1 MKSIF
6 KRVLVGVLV
15 ALILSFIRG
24 NLLIGVSAMGLTTQ
38 DVTDASHR
46 YNDNVTS
53 INLINR
59 SLFGINFRGADYG
72 SYTGRVT
79 YNSSN
84 SLDTSKNYDVSF
96 FVYQSNT
103 GQRGNVPVVT
113 YNDNMC
119 SVVPFGTLVT
129 YNETTNLPMFDNFGG
144 WAAPGAV
151 TGNGIQ
157 SFNDY
162 LKLHPD
168 LNYTSHGYF
177 VYCSDVNIVSV
188 NKTKVYTA
196 QSWGCGESTCFYG
209 LGTDFYYKQ
218 SKDSILIDNQ
228 NSNTEKITDEQKK
241 TTQSIDNVNNSINND
256 NVSSDTGTGFFDDF
270 QVDNHNGISG
280 IVTAPLRLINSLSS
294 SSCSSLSL
302 PLPFVSQNAVLPCM
316 SGIYQQHFS
325 SFLSIY
331 RIITTGL
338 IGYWVLIKLFGHIKG
353 MQSPNDD
360 RIEVFDL

>member
-24 NLLIGVSAMGLTTQ
+24 NLFIGVKAMDLTSQ
-38 DVTDASHR
+38 DVTASSHR

-53 INLINR
+53 VNISNR
-59 SLFGINFRGADYG
+59 SLFGITFKGADYFNA
-72 SYTGRVT
+72 TGRVT
-79 YNSSN
+79 YNSTNNLS
-84 SLDTSKNYDVSF
+84 TSKNYDVSF
-96 FVYQSNT
+96 FIYQSNT
-103 GQRGNVPVVT
+103 GERGNSPVVT
-113 YNDNMC
+113 YNDNFC
-119 SVVPFGTLVT
+119 TVVPFGTLVT

-151 TGNGIQ
+151 TGGGIQ

-162 LKLHPD
+162 LKMHPD
-168 LNYTSHGYF
+168 LNYTSKGYL
-177 VYCSDVNIVSV
+177 VYCSDVNIKSL
-188 NKTKVYTA
+188 NKTKVYTSQA
-196 QSWGCGESTCFYG
+196 ICGQSCFYG

-218 SKDSILIDNQ
+218 SKDSVLIDNQ
-228 NSNTEKITDEQKK
+228 NSNTEKITDQQKK
-241 TTQSIDNVNNSINND
+241 TTQSIDNVNNSLNND
-256 NVSSDTGTGFFDDF
+256 NVTSDTGSGFFDDF
-270 QVDNHNGISG
+270 NVDSHGGISG

-302 PLPFVSQNAVLPCM
+302 PLPFVSQNAILPCM

-325 SFLSIY
+325 TFLSIY
-331 RIITTGL
+331 RIITTGI